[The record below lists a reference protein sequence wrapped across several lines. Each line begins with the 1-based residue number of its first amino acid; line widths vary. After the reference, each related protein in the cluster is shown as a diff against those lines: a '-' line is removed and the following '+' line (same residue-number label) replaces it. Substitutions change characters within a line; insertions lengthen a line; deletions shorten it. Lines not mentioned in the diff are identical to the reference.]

1 MLLLSYEIAFIRHC
15 QLIIWLWLV
24 SLGEFM
30 HWVDSQ
36 QKDTHMGKVSNW
48 LFHLCFSET
57 SQGSRP
63 AQRLCGIRSILQKM
77 KFQTLTSQTCST
89 QHLGLDI
96 VVAANFT
103 LSLKSIF
110 CQSVSVRVILLRYT
124 PTPTRSRLCKP
135 SWVNRQISLC
145 SLGMAPGS
153 DVSRWQCFYGDFSLQ
168 LGQHKRPHASRS
180 QLGLAVHFFDKHI
193 SGINWTCCYPAPLM
207 LIWQWPKVFDLG
219 LGCLQIQSRCF
230 WIEFDS

>member
-1 MLLLSYEIAFIRHC
+1 MLWYFFFLLAFMLLLSYEIAFIRHC

-36 QKDTHMGKVSNW
+36 QKDTHMGKVSSW

-103 LSLKSIF
+103 LSLNLF
-110 CQSVSVRVILLRYT
+110 FVNLSVSGSSCWGILPHQRVQGYANHLESIGRYHCA
-124 PTPTRSRLCKP
+124 L
-135 SWVNRQISLC
+135 WVWRQGQMCRDGNAFMGISHCNLA
-145 SLGMAPGS
+145 SIKGHMHQGLNWG
-153 DVSRWQCFYGDFSLQ
+153 WQFIFS
-168 LGQHKRPHASRS
+168 
-180 QLGLAVHFFDKHI
+180 
-193 SGINWTCCYPAPLM
+193 INT
-207 LIWQWPKVFDLG
+207 FRG
-219 LGCLQIQSRCF
+219 
-230 WIEFDS
+230 